1 MSTRNKDRLGVE
13 NTTSDDDGAA
23 AAAQIQSQQE
33 DAAPAPSLNFNF
45 VTPTEFVEI
54 PSKGRFYPPG
64 HPLHNVEVVE
74 VKHMTTKEED
84 ILSSV
89 ALIKKGIVF
98 ERLLSSV
105 LVDRTINVDSLLA
118 GDKTAIIVALRAH
131 NYGPI
136 YSVNMSCPACN
147 TTSEHEFDLTEFK
160 TDYGYFD
167 EKEYELEVEP
177 TNRGTFLIKNLPI
190 SKWSFEV
197 RSFTGEE
204 EKKFSKKTEARKK
217 KNMMEEAFA
226 VQIDTFTV
234 SIDQVG
240 DRTTISKAISV
251 LPAKDSRLLR
261 KTYGQLMPKLELSDE
276 FVCQNCNHQE
286 RVDMPFEANFFW
298 TE

>member
-13 NTTSDDDGAA
+13 EANMDDGAA
-23 AAAQIQSQQE
+23 AVAHMQSQQE
-33 DAAPAPSLNFNF
+33 GAAPVPSLNFNF

-84 ILSSV
+84 ILSSTT
-89 ALIKKGIVF
+89 LIRKGIVF
-98 ERLLSSV
+98 DRLLSSV
-105 LVDRTINVDSLLA
+105 IVDRAININSLLA
-118 GDKTAIIVALRAH
+118 GDKTAIVVALRAH
-131 NYGPI
+131 NYGPD
-136 YSVNMSCPACN
+136 YPVNVQCSACG
-147 TTSEHEFDLTEFK
+147 TSQLHNFNLTEFE
-160 TDYGYFD
+160 TDYGYFG

-197 RSFTGEE
+197 RSFTGDE

-217 KNMMEEAFA
+217 KNMMEDSFA
-226 VQIDTFTV
+226 IQIDTFTV
-234 SIDQVG
+234 SIDQVE
-240 DRTTISKAISV
+240 DRATISKAISV

-261 KTYGQLMPKLELSDE
+261 KTYGQLMPKLMLSDDFTCE
-276 FVCQNCNHQE
+276 NCNHQE